1 MKYEL
6 NRSDNTEIV
15 THNLE
20 RYEKDVIIHLHDVLK
35 QRGLTISD
43 LHRMTGIR
51 IASLSELA
59 NARKYSVNIIHLV
72 LIMQALRITD
82 VTELF
87 EVRFSAETKAEW
99 AEEMAHYVSG
109 LTKQQ
114 EDEVNDNLQ
123 RMNK

>member
-1 MKYEL
+1 MKYDL

-20 RYEKDVIIHLHDVLK
+20 RYEKDVIIRLHEVLK
-35 QRGLTISD
+35 KRGLTISD

-59 NARKYSVNIIHLV
+59 NAKKYSLNIIHLV

-82 VTELF
+82 VNELF
-87 EVRFSAETKAEW
+87 DVRFSADTKEEW
-99 AEEMAHYVSG
+99 AAEMKHYSNG
-109 LTKQQ
+109 LTKKQ
-114 EDEVNDNLQ
+114 EAEVKDNLQ